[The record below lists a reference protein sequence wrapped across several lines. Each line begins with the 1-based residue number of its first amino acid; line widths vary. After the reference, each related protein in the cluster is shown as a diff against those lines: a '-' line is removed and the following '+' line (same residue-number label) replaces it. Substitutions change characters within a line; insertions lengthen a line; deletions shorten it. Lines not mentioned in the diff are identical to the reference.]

1 MNKLKNMLTASVDWI
16 EQHRKQEQTP
26 LSTKTVPFYFVIKK
40 STHFKHPS
48 YNGRL
53 CEALVLVLSN

>member
-40 STHFKHPS
+40 AHTLNTHPITDVCARHW
-48 YNGRL
+48 Y
-53 CEALVLVLSN
+53 